1 MSDRFRIDGR
11 VAGVTGAAQ
20 GIGRAIAVGLAEGG
34 ADVALLDL
42 PAKAEEAERTAAMV
56 RAHGRTARF
65 YPTDVAQVATIEP
78 TVARIVA
85 DFTAL
90 HIWVNDAGVVSNVPA
105 FELSEAEWDRVLGVN
120 LKGMLFC
127 AVAAAR
133 HMRAHG
139 GGRIVNITAG
149 NAARGNRSLSAAYL
163 SSKGGVVALTRALAI
178 EWVGDGILVN
188 CVGPGNTDTP
198 MVRQTDAAVG
208 RGEEEIRAMIAR
220 RVPLGRR
227 MEPEEIAAAVV
238 FLAGPAASAIVGQ
251 NIVVDGG
258 SSVI

>member
-1 MSDRFRIDGR
+1 LPDRFRIDGR
-11 VAGVTGAAQ
+11 TAAVTGSAQ
-20 GIGRAIAVGLAEGG
+20 GIGRAIAVGLAEAG

-42 PAKAEEAERTAAMV
+42 PAKAEEAERTAELI

-65 YPTDVAQVATIEP
+65 YPADVAQVTQIDAI
-78 TVARIVA
+78 VARIVA
-85 DFTAL
+85 DFGAL
-90 HIWVNDAGVVSNVPA
+90 HVWVNDAGVVSNVSA

-139 GGRIVNITAG
+139 GGRIINITAG

-208 RGEEEIRAMIAR
+208 RDAEGIRAMIAR

-227 MEPEEIAAAVV
+227 MAPEEVAAAVV

-258 SSVI
+258 SSVV